1 MRVVIVEDQVLLREG
16 LARLFTDRGHD
27 VVTTLGDASTVVD
40 VADRERPDLV
50 VLDIRMPP
58 TYTDEGSRAA
68 RDLKA
73 RCPDVGVLLLSQH
86 IETTHAVDL
95 VSRPGFGYLLKDRVL
110 EVGDFLDTAQRIA
123 DGGSALDP
131 KVVARLVAPAAGSP
145 LDRLSERER
154 RVLEL
159 MAEGLT
165 NTGIAQRLVVSERT
179 VEAHIHHIL
188 LKLDLPESGDN
199 HRRVLAVLTHLRAVR
214 ERS

>member
-1 MRVVIVEDQVLLREG
+1 MRVVIVEDQALLREG
-16 LARLFTDRGHD
+16 LARLFTDGGHD

-95 VSRPGFGYLLKDRVL
+95 VSR
-110 EVGDFLDTAQRIA
+110 A
-123 DGGSALDP
+123 SAT
-131 KVVARLVAPAAGSP
+131 S
-145 LDRLSERER
+145 
-154 RVLEL
+154 
-159 MAEGLT
+159 
-165 NTGIAQRLVVSERT
+165 
-179 VEAHIHHIL
+179 
-188 LKLDLPESGDN
+188 
-199 HRRVLAVLTHLRAVR
+199 
-214 ERS
+214 